1 MTVLSNSPL
10 PAGVPVSRTRAR
22 VPFLISALDSPRS
35 ERSRP
40 DGRPIDATPAPGV
53 AGDACLLF
61 SRRRPPAAGR
71 SPRRERERFARGS
84 R

>member
-10 PAGVPVSRTRAR
+10 PAGVPVSRTR
-22 VPFLISALDSPRS
+22 VHVSFLISALDSP
-35 ERSRP
+35 RSRP

-61 SRRRPPAAGR
+61 SRRRPPAAER
-71 SPRRERERFARGS
+71 SPRRERERFARG
-84 R
+84 